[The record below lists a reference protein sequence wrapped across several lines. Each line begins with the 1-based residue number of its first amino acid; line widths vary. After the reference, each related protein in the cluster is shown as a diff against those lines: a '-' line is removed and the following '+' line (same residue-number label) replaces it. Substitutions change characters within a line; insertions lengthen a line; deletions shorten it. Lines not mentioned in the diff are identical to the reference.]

1 MRLTH
6 ILTGWVMTIKEL
18 FRSRIII
25 ILLFVIPT
33 FFYII
38 TLITTTK
45 NPVAFKL
52 ATISDE
58 IYIQVSQR
66 SEALIFIGLTAVGL
80 LASFLALNLMQRST
94 SSQRRLIVCGYRS
107 SELAFSKFLVLLCV
121 VLMVGCYVASVLP
134 LFFPASHF
142 VGMVLGFMLMGFVY
156 GSYGMLIGSFVRGE
170 LEGILF
176 IVLLANLDV
185 GWLQNPIFYAEAQN
199 RALIRNLPAF
209 LPSQVSMVSAFSDHP
224 IGMAVLGSLAYGSVL
239 LLIALFIFWRKMR
252 KY

>member
-1 MRLTH
+1 
-6 ILTGWVMTIKEL
+6 
-18 FRSRIII
+18 
-25 ILLFVIPT
+25 
-33 FFYII
+33 
-38 TLITTTK
+38 
-45 NPVAFKL
+45 
-52 ATISDE
+52 
-58 IYIQVSQR
+58 
-66 SEALIFIGLTAVGL
+66 
-80 LASFLALNLMQRST
+80 
-94 SSQRRLIVCGYRS
+94 
-107 SELAFSKFLVLLCV
+107 
-121 VLMVGCYVASVLP
+121 
-134 LFFPASHF
+134 
-142 VGMVLGFMLMGFVY
+142 
-156 GSYGMLIGSFVRGE
+156 MLIGSFVRGE